1 MCDPWVIFG
10 AAWSRRRRKRLSQYL
25 RNEWK
30 HCSSKSAKQK
40 FPRVDWRTLTESFLT
55 PKEFSRFYK
64 LDKENF
70 PQKLEESVEAHRSA
84 HGEGLAALRTRSGGT
99 V

>member
-1 MCDPWVIFG
+1 MDGPNAFDSDSDSDEEVLGMCDPWVIFG

-25 RNEWK
+25 RSEWK
-30 HCSSKSAKQK
+30 HCSSKSAKRK

-70 PQKLEESVEAHRSA
+70 RKPTSLC
-84 HGEGLAALRTRSGGT
+84 
-99 V
+99 